1 MNNRRYAD
9 ILLTLCL
16 IAFVLI
22 GYALITALDRTRF
35 ELENLHATVRALNEK
50 ISSEPFRAPDPA
62 PERSEDR
69 STAAVSV
76 PMANAEFFDPNAVP
90 GDRYIASIAAD
101 TKNMN
106 YLINNDATLGQDL
119 MPRVMDSLA
128 VRNYADLNKF
138 EPQMAESWSV
148 SEDGLRI
155 RVKLREGI
163 LWHDFTDPVSGKVWK
178 DVPVTSEDFKFYVDV
193 VKNPKVDAAPIR
205 TYLSDLDSIRVIS
218 DREFEVV
225 WKKRYFLSLDMTLSL
240 SPLPRHLYHAYDG
253 PFDPVRFNE
262 DHERNRIL
270 VGCGPYRFVKWD
282 KGHRILLTR
291 WEKYY
296 GRRYGVMPPIRNLA
310 FDVIQHPNT
319 RLQALLSK
327 DLDTSPLTPDQWI
340 HRTDSPEFG
349 EKGFL
354 RKIRNLQLVYN
365 YLGFNLSNPLFRDAK
380 TRVALSHLIDR
391 DRIVK
396 DIYYGLARPVSGPFF
411 PEGSACDKSIA
422 PYPYSPARARELL
435 AEAGWRDTDNDGIL
449 ERDGLKF
456 RFTLVYPNA
465 NETYKRMLPIIK
477 EEMAKAGVQMELLGL
492 EWSVCVQRLEKKSFD
507 MCALAWSGGLN
518 PDPFQL
524 WHSSQADIEGSS
536 NHIRFKNAEADR
548 LIEQIR
554 VTFDPAERQKLYH
567 RFHRLVH
574 EEQPYIFLFAP
585 FSLNALNRRYHNF
598 RLFPLG
604 FADMILW
611 TPKAEQMTL

>member
-1 MNNRRYAD
+1 MIDCARENKV
-9 ILLTLCL
+9 ILLE
-16 IAFVLI
+16 AMRPDF
-22 GYALITALDRTRF
+22 
-35 ELENLHATVRALNEK
+35 
-50 ISSEPFRAPDPA
+50 DPA
-62 PERSEDR
+62 YDLIEKNLPRIGKLRRASFEFCQYSSRYDSFREGVIQNAFNPELGNAAVMDIGVYCIHSLVRLFGAPKNIKALSTKLSNGFDGNGIVLMEYEDM
-69 STAAVSV
+69 TAEAVYSKIAVSV
-76 PMANAEFFDPNAVP
+76 NP
-90 GDRYIASIAAD
+90 
-101 TKNMN
+101 
-106 YLINNDATLGQDL
+106 
-119 MPRVMDSLA
+119 
-128 VRNYADLNKF
+128 
-138 EPQMAESWSV
+138 SV
-148 SEDGLRI
+148 LQGEDGSIMIDYISKPETVRLR
-155 RVKLREGI
+155 LREGSRDT
-163 LWHDFTDPVSGKVWK
+163 LEGGKFEEL
-178 DVPVTSEDFKFYVDV
+178 PYTP
-193 VKNPKVDAAPIR
+193 VKNNMIFEIQEFLNLIQRKDIDHK
-205 TYLSDLDSIRVIS
+205 YLQYSLDSIRVIS

-340 HRTDSPEFG
+340 HRTASPEFG

-411 PEGSACDKSIA
+411 PEGPACDKSIA